1 MNEYYR
7 TRALGGKDRPET
19 RVEIRVV
26 RASWSHEKKK
36 KTGGT
41 DVILPTKTKAKRSCP
56 KCELTATAAS
66 QRRQCISAK
75 WEK

>member
-1 MNEYYR
+1 M
-7 TRALGGKDRPET
+7 AGKDKPET

-36 KTGGT
+36 KPEGT
-41 DVILPTKTKAKRSCP
+41 DDILSTKTKAKRSCP

-66 QRRQCISAK
+66 QRRQCISAQ